1 MMSRMSTQGVYAI
14 MKLIQ
19 RIDRL
24 MRAFDAAIIVLKFIV
39 ALFAA
44 LVGFSVVAA
53 VAAYLKR
60 EQWAKPAYRWARD
73 TSGRWGATPWTSTDK
88 VAS

>member
-1 MMSRMSTQGVYAI
+1 
-14 MKLIQ
+14 MKLVQ

-24 MRAFDAAIIVLKFIV
+24 VRAINGAITVLKFIV

-44 LVGFSVVAA
+44 LVGFSVVVA

-60 EQWAKPAYRWARD
+60 EQWTKPAYRWARD
-73 TSGRWGATPWTSTDK
+73 TSGRWSVTPWTPADK